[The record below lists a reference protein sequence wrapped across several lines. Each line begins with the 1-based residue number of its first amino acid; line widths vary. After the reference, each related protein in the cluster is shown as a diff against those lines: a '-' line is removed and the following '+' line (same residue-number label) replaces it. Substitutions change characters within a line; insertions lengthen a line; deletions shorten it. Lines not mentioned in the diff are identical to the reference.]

1 MRINSIKYKLNYH
14 PAKYDHKS
22 MTYVKKDVKYDNFLK
37 AKEHQWECDK
47 CDRTFSK
54 YPSLKEHKTE
64 THSY

>member
-1 MRINSIKYKLNYH
+1 
-14 PAKYDHKS
+14 

-47 CDRTFSK
+47 CDCTFSK

>member
-1 MRINSIKYKLNYH
+1 
-14 PAKYDHKS
+14 